1 MSHYV
6 DDIYEVGKHIRE
18 TLEEAPTRA
27 MKIVDAIKRAISQM
41 KSFWEQY
48 NPLEEEA
55 GEDLVN
61 LPAEESNE
69 RTLFVATRITRPEVE
84 TVLYDAVEKKIRVF
98 KAQSKWINYA
108 ARVGKQ
114 RVQAAIEKVPDNP
127 VYTQMLN
134 RQKYDPDYRRGEED
148 VADWEQFGED
158 FKVEGGQDQRPTQPV
173 YQDFGDFI
181 FKEEE
186 GMGAEGRAKN
196 PNAMSLE
203 DIQDLSTQQF
213 TYREEDELFR

>member
-1 MSHYV
+1 M
-6 DDIYEVGKHIRE
+6 
-18 TLEEAPTRA
+18 
-27 MKIVDAIKRAISQM
+27 
-41 KSFWEQY
+41 
-48 NPLEEEA
+48 
-55 GEDLVN
+55 EDNIL
-61 LPAEESNE
+61 
-69 RTLFVATRITRPEVE
+69 
-84 TVLYDAVEKKIRVF
+84 K
-98 KAQSKWINYA
+98 
-108 ARVGKQ
+108 
-114 RVQAAIEKVPDNP
+114 
-127 VYTQMLN
+127 
-134 RQKYDPDYRRGEED
+134 EED